1 MTDACK
7 YLLEGVT
14 HFKKIIMYK
23 TNVSNDDDG
32 KDDKIKMAC

>member
-14 HFKKIIMYK
+14 HVKKIIMNK
-23 TNVSNDDDG
+23 INVCNDDDG
-32 KDDKIKMAC
+32 KCDKIKMTC